1 MSWSLAFSRL
11 TELTV
16 TYAAVA
22 ISDSPSSLGTA
33 DSALAFAP
41 AAASTFAAGCETSC
55 DPLSCAPAE
64 AAESLESVSPAG
76 FSSSV
81 ATESAPVV
89 SEEVPSSVG
98 SASCEATAWA
108 MPSAPSAHSCAGV
121 VPKTISMV
129 INATRTRAEA
139 ILMFLIVRAIRLRAP
154 SLDKAAG
161 CRSPPCGCCP
171 ITSDLLSP
179 EPCAAWGD
187 T

>member
-22 ISDSPSSLGTA
+22 ISDSSSSLGTA
-33 DSALAFAP
+33 DSALALAW

-89 SEEVPSSVG
+89 SEEASSPVG

-139 ILMFLIVRAIRLRAP
+139 ILMFLIVRATRLRA
-154 SLDKAAG
+154 SLLDKAAG
-161 CRSPPCGCCP
+161 CRSP

-179 EPCAAWGD
+179 EPCAA
-187 T
+187 